1 MEAVEQEKSVIELLK
16 QIADLEFNN
25 KKVEAII
32 YDKRGSRLV
41 ASKVSEMQE
50 CMEEQAKEYGKKLE
64 YDEKTSKLKSAI
76 EANILRN
83 YTLSLEKVNKEF
95 DNKYKTIEEEILKL
109 EEKDIELLIKQDY
122 YAARRDEEKEKP
134 EYIEEQELKEE
145 AKEAIEDGNYAKSGK
160 INKRLEAISKINN
173 GTLLEK
179 MSKDIRA
186 DRAKLKEEIELLKKE
201 IEKCEQQR
209 RQAIELIGGKKE
221 NLLQTAD
228 KKYLLVLEKQGFL
241 QKAWGMLMNKLNA
254 SKRYTQNVTN
264 VLSEKVNNIETKTIP
279 SLSKKLQEEIK
290 QITEDAQKVTEKASP
305 KTEKWINKGKETGE
319 KVVDKS
325 KRTYNGMLASYRS
338 SRMWTISKLEE
349 KVLKLE

>member
-32 YDKRGSRLV
+32 YAKRGSRLV

-122 YAARRDEEKEKP
+122 YGARRD
-134 EYIEEQELKEE
+134 
-145 AKEAIEDGNYAKSGK
+145 GV
-160 INKRLEAISKINN
+160 
-173 GTLLEK
+173 
-179 MSKDIRA
+179 
-186 DRAKLKEEIELLKKE
+186 KK
-201 IEKCEQQR
+201 
-209 RQAIELIGGKKE
+209 
-221 NLLQTAD
+221 
-228 KKYLLVLEKQGFL
+228 V
-241 QKAWGMLMNKLNA
+241 
-254 SKRYTQNVTN
+254 
-264 VLSEKVNNIETKTIP
+264 
-279 SLSKKLQEEIK
+279 
-290 QITEDAQKVTEKASP
+290 QIV
-305 KTEKWINKGKETGE
+305 
-319 KVVDKS
+319 
-325 KRTYNGMLASYRS
+325 
-338 SRMWTISKLEE
+338 
-349 KVLKLE
+349 